1 MPIYMK
7 IDGIDGAVT
16 EASHDK
22 WIDCSS
28 LQWGS
33 ARSIASTTGSTRN
46 REASQPSISE
56 VNITKEMDE
65 ASPYLFLESVVGK
78 GKTVNIHMVQTGGGG
93 ELETYMEYD
102 LENCLVSNYTV
113 SSGGDRPIENVAL
126 SFTKLVM
133 RYIPTA
139 MDRSNEAQIPAGY
152 DMSTA
157 KKV

>member
-7 IDGIDGAVT
+7 VDGIDGAVT
-16 EASHDK
+16 EAAHDK

-28 LQWGS
+28 LSWGS
-33 ARSIASTTGSTRN
+33 SRSIVSTTGSTRN
-46 REASQPSISE
+46 REASQPAVSE
-56 VNITKEMDE
+56 VTITKEMDE
-65 ASPYLFLESVVGK
+65 SSPYLFLESVVGK
-78 GKTVNIHMVQTGGGG
+78 GKTVNIHLVQTGDGG

-102 LENCLVSNYTV
+102 LENSLVSNYSV
-113 SSGGDRPIENVAL
+113 SSGGDRPIESVGL

-139 MDRSNEAQIPAGY
+139 NDRSSEAQIPAGY
-152 DMSTA
+152 DLSTA